1 MIPKV
6 LKDIENYLK
15 NFQIEI
21 AEKIEGEHRVSSL
34 KDEGTVKSAL
44 RQNNKLKPHILDVP
58 PRGFGD
64 MVVLD
69 YDMETKYVVNI
80 KTSIGSTDNCFS
92 KIGVVYA
99 LTDLEAEDLPK
110 SMNWLKFDELIENN
124 KSDITGKDYWFLCV
138 DKNDSSNVMIR
149 GAKQIT
155 NWTVNINPSNILQV
169 NWKKEKESGPTNR
182 TWEEAYEVLVGGVK
196 NLADS
201 HLEKINQDPTQLQY
215 PWVLKNVNK

>member
-1 MIPKV
+1 MIPKI

-15 NFQIEI
+15 EYQIEI
-21 AEKIEGEHRVSSL
+21 HENVEGEGRGGSL
-34 KDEGTVKSAL
+34 NDEGTVKKAL
-44 RQNNKLKPHILDVP
+44 REDTKLKQHILDVP

-80 KTSIGSTDNCFS
+80 NTSIGSTDNCFS

-124 KSDITGKDYWFLCV
+124 KSDIPEKDYWFLCV
-138 DKNDSSNVMIR
+138 DKKDSSNVMVR

-196 NLADS
+196 KSISGYFSNIP
-201 HLEKINQDPTQLQY
+201 KGYINE
-215 PWVLKNVNK
+215 N

>member
-1 MIPKV
+1 MIPKI

-15 NFQIEI
+15 EYQIEI
-21 AEKIEGEHRVSSL
+21 HENVEGEGRGGSL
-34 KDEGTVKSAL
+34 NDEGTVKKAL
-44 RQNNKLKPHILDVP
+44 REDTKLKQHILDVP

-124 KSDITGKDYWFLCV
+124 KSDISEKDYWFLCV
-138 DKNDSSNVMIR
+138 DKKDSSNVMVR

-196 NLADS
+196 KSISGYFSNIP
-201 HLEKINQDPTQLQY
+201 KGYINE
-215 PWVLKNVNK
+215 N

>member
-1 MIPKV
+1 MIPKI
-6 LKDIENYLK
+6 LKDIEDYLK
-15 NFQIEI
+15 EYQIEI
-21 AEKIEGEHRVSSL
+21 HENVEGEGRGGSL
-34 KDEGTVKSAL
+34 NDEGTIKRVLSDNTKFK
-44 RQNNKLKPHILDVP
+44 NHILDVEV
-58 PRGFGD
+58 RGFGD

-99 LTDLEAEDLPK
+99 LTDLEPEDLPK
-110 SMNWLKFDELIENN
+110 SMNFTKFNDLIESN
-124 KSDITGKDYWFLCV
+124 KKDIPEKDYWFLCV
-138 DKNDSSNVMIR
+138 DKKDSSNVMVR

-169 NWKKEKESGPTNR
+169 NWKKEKESEPTNR

-196 NLADS
+196 KSLNGFISNIPNDWLD
-201 HLEKINQDPTQLQY
+201 
-215 PWVLKNVNK
+215 

>member
-1 MIPKV
+1 MIPKI

-15 NFQIEI
+15 EYQIEI
-21 AEKIEGEHRVSSL
+21 HENVEGEGRGGSL
-34 KDEGTVKSAL
+34 NDEGTVKKAL
-44 RQNNKLKPHILDVP
+44 REDTKLKQHILDVP

-124 KSDITGKDYWFLCV
+124 KSDIPEKDYWFLCV
-138 DKNDSSNVMIR
+138 DKKDSSNVMVR

-196 NLADS
+196 KSISGYFSNIP
-201 HLEKINQDPTQLQY
+201 KGYINE
-215 PWVLKNVNK
+215 N

>member
-1 MIPKV
+1 MIPKI

-15 NFQIEI
+15 EYQIEI
-21 AEKIEGEHRVSSL
+21 HENVEGEGRGGSL
-34 KDEGTVKSAL
+34 NDEGTVKKAL
-44 RQNNKLKPHILDVP
+44 REDTKLKQHILDVP

-155 NWTVNINPSNILQV
+155 NWTVNINPYNILQV

-196 NLADS
+196 KSISGYFSNIP
-201 HLEKINQDPTQLQY
+201 KGYINE
-215 PWVLKNVNK
+215 N

>member
-1 MIPKV
+1 MIPKI

-15 NFQIEI
+15 EYQIEI
-21 AEKIEGEHRVSSL
+21 HENVEGEGRGGSL
-34 KDEGTVKSAL
+34 NDEGTVKKAL
-44 RQNNKLKPHILDVP
+44 REDTKLKQHILDVP

-124 KSDITGKDYWFLCV
+124 KSDIPEKDYWFLCV
-138 DKNDSSNVMIR
+138 DKKDSSNVMVR

-196 NLADS
+196 KSLNGFISNIPNDWLD
-201 HLEKINQDPTQLQY
+201 
-215 PWVLKNVNK
+215 

>member
-1 MIPKV
+1 MIPKI

-15 NFQIEI
+15 EYQIEI
-21 AEKIEGEHRVSSL
+21 HENVEGEGRGGSL
-34 KDEGTVKSAL
+34 NDEGTVKKAL
-44 RQNNKLKPHILDVP
+44 REDTKLKQHILDVP

-92 KIGVVYA
+92 KIGTVYA

-124 KSDITGKDYWFLCV
+124 KSDIPEKDYWFLCV
-138 DKNDSSNVMIR
+138 DKKDSSNVMVR

-196 NLADS
+196 KSISGHFANIPKGYII
-201 HLEKINQDPTQLQY
+201 EN
-215 PWVLKNVNK
+215 

>member
-1 MIPKV
+1 MIPKI

-15 NFQIEI
+15 EYQIEI
-21 AEKIEGEHRVSSL
+21 HENVEGEGRGGSL
-34 KDEGTVKSAL
+34 NDEGTVKKAL
-44 RQNNKLKPHILDVP
+44 REDTKLKPHILDVP

-196 NLADS
+196 KSISGYFSNIP
-201 HLEKINQDPTQLQY
+201 KGYINE
-215 PWVLKNVNK
+215 N